1 MTTNGPDPATYPTT
15 TDKLAPAATPLPPA
29 NHSPLGEAT
38 QNTHTAAGNAT
49 PNAHPVPSTTP
60 MASPATIL
68 IVEDEERLARLVADY
83 LTVTGYKSH
92 ILGEGTVVADWV
104 RAHQP
109 ALVILDLML
118 PGRDGLDVCRD
129 LRAFSAVP
137 IIMVTARV
145 EEIDR
150 LLGLE
155 LGADDY
161 VCKPFSPREL
171 VARVKAVLRRFQAPL
186 TDATSTSHGTS
197 PIGPGVTVP
206 AGSTGVIPARLSG
219 TTTIQ
224 ADGSLTGAM
233 TLPGTAMT
241 GTAPNPS
248 GGTGLTGAAPS
259 LAPTHGPATLHL
271 DESTLRVHWQGR
283 TVELTAVEF
292 SLLATLFASPGRIY
306 SRNRLMALIYRDHRV
321 VSDRTIDSHIK
332 KLRRKLEDLSPDQEW
347 VHSVYG
353 VGYRYEE
360 QD

>member
-1 MTTNGPDPATYPTT
+1 MTVLGPDPAPYPTA
-15 TDKLAPAATPLPPA
+15 TDTPAQTSAPLPSSSASHFGNVIQSTSTATGNPISGA
-29 NHSPLGEAT
+29 NSAMGT
-38 QNTHTAAGNAT
+38 THAAN
-49 PNAHPVPSTTP
+49 
-60 MASPATIL
+60 PATIL

-83 LTVTGYKSH
+83 LTLAGYSSH
-92 ILGEGTVVADWV
+92 ILGEGTGVVDWV

-137 IIMVTARV
+137 IIMTTARV

-161 VCKPFSPREL
+161 LCKPFSPREL
-171 VARVKAVLRRFQAPL
+171 VARVKAVLRRFQAPP
-186 TDATSTSHGTS
+186 TGYSPNGTGASIIGADATAPARQAGAATTS
-197 PIGPGVTVP
+197 PT
-206 AGSTGVIPARLSG
+206 GSG
-219 TTTIQ
+219 
-224 ADGSLTGAM
+224 LTGA
-233 TLPGTAMT
+233 TPAST
-241 GTAPNPS
+241 S
-248 GGTGLTGAAPS
+248 STGLTGATPTPTTGIGLSGAHS
-259 LAPTHGPATLHL
+259 LVASPGPAALRL
-271 DESTLRVHWQGR
+271 DEPTLRVHWQGR

-292 SLLATLFASPGRIY
+292 SLLATLYASPGRIF

-332 KLRRKLEDLSPDQEW
+332 KLRRKLEELSTDQEW